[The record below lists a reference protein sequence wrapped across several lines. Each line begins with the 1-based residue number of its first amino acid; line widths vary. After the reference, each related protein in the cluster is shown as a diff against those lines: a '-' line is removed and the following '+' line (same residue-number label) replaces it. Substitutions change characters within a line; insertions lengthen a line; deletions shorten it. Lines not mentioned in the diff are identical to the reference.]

1 VTDKRGKMGQ
11 FDELLWKNE
20 IETNKTV
27 SKSMR
32 IVLCFYFIAGFLNLI
47 HIFDAGQNVMI
58 IMNVLLI
65 IPLLLPT
72 ILVDILI
79 MKKSWVKYVIL
90 TCAVIATGIC
100 YAILT
105 FQTILM
111 FIIPTIL
118 ASLYFRKKQ
127 LIVVIVE
134 SACNIL
140 IAHLSTCYFL
150 MQPWVEPFTG
160 AKNIMLYGAMPRVLQ
175 YLCCASLFYILCNRT
190 SRLMLQYNK
199 SIRDKE
205 VLELQ
210 KSIDLQ
216 KIKYDEREQIS
227 RDIHNSVGHT
237 IMAAIMSLDAAEAVY
252 NIDSNK
258 AMEKIK
264 FANIRMRESLESIRK
279 AVRRINSDIDEHTI
293 EDMVSSLNV
302 NVDKLKKDFN
312 LKIRTRIIYSEPQ
325 IKKLSF
331 NIKKI
336 DFWIGALQELVTN
349 SIKHG
354 NATAIIVMINIDENN
369 ISMIVQDNGTGI
381 KSIENSEVLLASGFG
396 IRKIRDYLVSIGGTL
411 NMENQEGMMV
421 TLKMPIKAG
430 DKSE

>member
-1 VTDKRGKMGQ
+1 MSQ
-11 FDELLWKNE
+11 FNQLLWKNE

-27 SKSMR
+27 SKAMR
-32 IVLCFYFIAGFLNLI
+32 IVLYFYFIAGFLNLI
-47 HIFDAGQNVMI
+47 HVFDAVQNVMI
-58 IMNVLLI
+58 SMNVLLI

-72 ILVDILI
+72 ILVDIMH
-79 MKKSWVKYVIL
+79 MKKSGVKYIIL

-134 SACNIL
+134 SVCNIL

-160 AKNIMLYGAMPRVLQ
+160 TKKIMLYGAFPRVLQ
-175 YLCCASLFYILCNRT
+175 YLCCASLFYMLCNRT
-190 SRLMLQYNK
+190 SRLMFQYHK
-199 SIRDKE
+199 SIKDKE

-210 KSIDLQ
+210 KSIALQ

-237 IMAAIMSLDAAEAVY
+237 IMAAIMSLDAAEMIY
-252 NIDSNK
+252 NIDSDK

-264 FANIRMRESLESIRK
+264 FANIRMHESLESIRK
-279 AVRRINSDIDEHTI
+279 AVRGINNDMDEHTI
-293 EDMVSSLNV
+293 EDMMSLLNTS
-302 NVDKLKKDFN
+302 VDKLKKNFN
-312 LKIRTRIIYSEPQ
+312 IKIRTKIVYSNQ
-325 IKKLSF
+325 QLKKLSF
-331 NIKKI
+331 SINKI

-354 NATAIIVMINIDENN
+354 NATAIIVMINIDRSS
-369 ISMIVQDNGTGI
+369 ISMIVQDNGAGI
-381 KSIENSEVLLASGFG
+381 ESMENSEGLLASGFG

-411 NMENQEGMMV
+411 NMENQEGIMV
-421 TLKMPIKAG
+421 TLKVPIKAG

>member
-1 VTDKRGKMGQ
+1 MSQ

-32 IVLCFYFIAGFLNLI
+32 LVLYFCFIAGFLNLI
-47 HIFDAGQNVMI
+47 HIFDAVQNVMI
-58 IMNVLLI
+58 KMNVLLI

-72 ILVDILI
+72 ILVDILNI
-79 MKKSWVKYVIL
+79 KKTWVKYIIL
-90 TCAVIATGIC
+90 TCAVISTGIC
-100 YAILT
+100 YGILT
-105 FQTILM
+105 FQTVLM

-118 ASLYFRKKQ
+118 ASMYFRKKE
-127 LIVVIVE
+127 LMVVMAE
-134 SACNIL
+134 SVCNIL
-140 IAHLSTCYFL
+140 IAHLFSCYFL
-150 MQPWVEPFTG
+150 MQPWIEPFNG
-160 AKNIMLYGAMPRVLQ
+160 LKNIMLYGAFPRVLQ
-175 YLCCASLFYILCNRT
+175 YLCCAALFYILCNRT
-190 SRLMLQYNK
+190 SKLMFQYHK

-205 VLELQ
+205 VFELQ
-210 KSIDLQ
+210 KSINLQ

-264 FANIRMRESLESIRK
+264 FANIRMHESLESIRK
-279 AVRRINSDIDEHTI
+279 AVRGINNDMDEHTI
-293 EDMVSSLNV
+293 EDMIHLINA

-312 LKIRTRIIYSEPQ
+312 IKIRTKIVYSEQQLRKQ
-325 IKKLSF
+325 IIS
-331 NIKKI
+331 IKQI

-354 NATAIIVMINIDENN
+354 NATAIIVMINIDGSS
-369 ISMIVQDNGTGI
+369 IRMVVQDNGTGI
-381 KSIENSEVLLASGFG
+381 ENMENLKELLDFGFG
-396 IRKIRDYLVSIGGTL
+396 IRKIKDYLISIGGTL
-411 NMENQEGMMV
+411 NMENQEGMVV

>member
-1 VTDKRGKMGQ
+1 MEQ

-32 IVLCFYFIAGFLNLI
+32 IVLYFYFIAGFLNLI
-47 HIFDAGQNVMI
+47 HVFDAVQNVMI
-58 IMNVLLI
+58 IMNVLLL

-72 ILVDILI
+72 ILVDILHI
-79 MKKSWVKYVIL
+79 KKSWVKYIIL

-118 ASLYFRKKQ
+118 ASMYFRKKQ

-134 SACNIL
+134 SVCNIL

-160 AKNIMLYGAMPRVLQ
+160 MKNIMLYGAMPRVLQ

-216 KIKYDEREQIS
+216 KIKYYEREQIS
-227 RDIHNSVGHT
+227 MDIHNSVGHT
-237 IMAAIMSLDAAEAVY
+237 IMAAIMSLDAAEVVY
-252 NIDSNK
+252 NIDSDK
-258 AMEKIK
+258 AMRKIK

-279 AVRRINSDIDEHTI
+279 AVRAINSNMDEHTI
-293 EDMVSSLNV
+293 EDMVSLLNV

-312 LKIRTRIIYSEPQ
+312 IKIRTKIVYSEQ
-325 IKKLSF
+325 ELKKLSF
-331 NIKKI
+331 SIKKI

-354 NATAIIVMINIDENN
+354 NATAIIVMININGS
-369 ISMIVQDNGTGI
+369 IIRMIVQDNGTGI
-381 KSIENSEVLLASGFG
+381 ESMENSEGLLASGFG
-396 IRKIRDYLVSIGGTL
+396 IRKIKDYLVSIGGTL

-421 TLKMPIKAG
+421 TLIMPIKAG

>member
-1 VTDKRGKMGQ
+1 MSQ

-32 IVLCFYFIAGFLNLI
+32 IVLYFYFIAGFLNLI
-47 HIFDAGQNVMI
+47 HVFDTVQNVMI

-72 ILVDILI
+72 ILVDILH
-79 MKKSWVKYVIL
+79 MKKFGVKYIIL

-134 SACNIL
+134 SVCNIL

-160 AKNIMLYGAMPRVLQ
+160 MKNIMLYGAFPRVLQ
-175 YLCCASLFYILCNRT
+175 YLCCASLFYILCDRT
-190 SRLMLQYNK
+190 SRLMLQYHK

-205 VLELQ
+205 VLKLQ
-210 KSIDLQ
+210 KSINLH

-237 IMAAIMSLDAAEAVY
+237 IMAAILSLDAAEVVY
-252 NIDSNK
+252 NIDSDK

-279 AVRRINSDIDEHTI
+279 AVHGINSDMDEHTI
-293 EDMVSSLNV
+293 EDMISLINA

-312 LKIRTRIIYSEPQ
+312 IKIRTKIVYSEQ
-325 IKKLSF
+325 QLKKFIFS
-331 NIKKI
+331 IKKI

-354 NATAIIVMINIDENN
+354 NATAIIVMINIDGSD
-369 ISMIVQDNGTGI
+369 IRMVVQDNGTGI
-381 KSIENSEVLLASGFG
+381 ENMENLNGLLASGFG
-396 IRKIRDYLVSIGGTL
+396 IRKIRDYLISIGGTL
-411 NMENQEGMMV
+411 NIENQEGMVV

>member
-1 VTDKRGKMGQ
+1 MSQ
-11 FDELLWKNE
+11 FDELLWENE
-20 IETNKTV
+20 METNKTV
-27 SKSMR
+27 SKAMR
-32 IVLCFYFIAGFLNLI
+32 IVLYFYFIVGFLNLI
-47 HIFDAGQNVMI
+47 HVFDAVQNVMI
-58 IMNVLLI
+58 RMNVLLI

-72 ILVDILI
+72 ILVDILH
-79 MKKSWVKYVIL
+79 MKKSGVKYIIL

-111 FIIPTIL
+111 FIVPTIL
-118 ASLYFRKKQ
+118 ASMYFRKKQ

-134 SACNIL
+134 SVCNIL

-160 AKNIMLYGAMPRVLQ
+160 MNNIMLYGALPRVLQ

-190 SRLMLQYNK
+190 SRLMLKYHK

-210 KSIDLQ
+210 KSIAQQ
-216 KIKYDEREQIS
+216 KIKYDEREKIS

-237 IMAAIMSLDAAEAVY
+237 IMAAIMSLDAAEAIY

-258 AMEKIK
+258 AMGKIK

-279 AVRRINSDIDEHTI
+279 AVRGINSDMDEHTI
-293 EDMVSSLNV
+293 EDMVSLLDV

-312 LKIRTRIIYSEPQ
+312 IKIRTKIVYSEQ
-325 IKKLSF
+325 QLKKLCFS
-331 NIKKI
+331 IKKI
-336 DFWIGALQELVTN
+336 DFWEGALQELVTN

-354 NATAIIVMINIDENN
+354 NATAIIVMINIDGSD
-369 ISMIVQDNGTGI
+369 IRMVVQDNGTGI
-381 KSIENSEVLLASGFG
+381 ENMENLNELLANGFG
-396 IRKIRDYLVSIGGTL
+396 IRKIKEYLISVGGTL
-411 NMENQEGMMV
+411 KMENQEGMLV